1 MSFTFSLSL
10 VTLLLASG
18 AMLQQVDLKGF
29 VALSSVAHIGI
40 GTLGILS
47 LTADGSAGAWLL
59 AIAHGLVSPGLF
71 LITGGM
77 LYRSFGSRLIYPF
90 RGGNIAIPVVSLAF
104 LLLSLANMATP
115 LSPN

>member
-1 MSFTFSLSL
+1 MNFTFSLCL
-10 VTLLLASG
+10 TTLLVASG
-18 AMLQQVDLKGF
+18 AMLQQIDLKGF

-40 GTLGILS
+40 STLGILS

-71 LITGGM
+71 LITGGV

-90 RGGNIAIPVVSLAF
+90 RGGGIVMPVVGLSF

-115 LSPN
+115 MSPN